1 MQAVNPT
8 SDNRVSEEGV
18 TAATKTA
25 DRSRYPDAMRIA
37 LVSPYSWTYQGG
49 VNRHV
54 EALAQQFIARGD
66 HVRVLAPW
74 DPPDFLS
81 RRLHRSQPELREA
94 PDYLIPLG
102 RTVGI
107 GANGAV
113 SNLSVFPEGPIS
125 LRRELRAGRYDV
137 VHVHEPLAPIVGWD
151 ATVFRGAPVVGTFH
165 AYSTKAFPNYMG
177 TLLGA
182 RRRFNQ
188 LSARIAVSEAAAW
201 TGRRW
206 FGGEYSVVPN
216 GVDVDAAPQGPKQ
229 PSDELRLLFVGRA
242 EERKGLP
249 VLLAAF
255 QALVEHVPS
264 RLTVVG
270 ADPEEVSRRVA
281 DPELL
286 SHIDVLGKVSDS
298 VLWRQLGESDVLCAP
313 SLAGESFGMV
323 LIEAMAAGTPVIAS
337 AIAGYSDV
345 VTNGVDGIL
354 VPPADPQAL
363 AEELQLLAY
372 QPERI
377 GAMGDAGRRSAQRYA
392 WPRIADEVSEVYEQA
407 MQPAPAP
414 VWPPESVA
422 RRTGLVRIDGGPK
435 SPAKRLPSL
444 EPAPAGGPARGRRV
458 ARKAAVGIAGVL
470 GLLLTALAAKRI
482 GVDQVASSIIG
493 SDLTWILIAFGLMTS
508 AMFAR
513 AASWVAIARAAL
525 PGRSVRRRDVT
536 SATMI
541 GVLMSATLPARLGEP
556 ARAMVLSRRVG
567 RMRETFPILIGTLV
581 SQTALNILALILLG
595 GIIVS
600 TTDLFQAS
608 TQKLFLVSTAP
619 LLVLLAVLMAPSLVR
634 VNGQGRIARA
644 IKAVR
649 GAAQQA
655 RKGLSVFRD
664 PRKGTFAT
672 VAQLGAWFLQ
682 LASCWALFAALGLD
696 HQVAIG
702 AAAACLFAVN
712 VTAVIPATPSNI
724 GIFQLAII
732 SVLHQGFGVSAS
744 DALAYGVVL
753 QAVEIATAVTLG
765 VPALVREGVTWSD
778 MRMRALSSAPVRLSE
793 RPPERSRSA
802 DRISA

>member
-1 MQAVNPT
+1 
-8 SDNRVSEEGV
+8 
-18 TAATKTA
+18 
-25 DRSRYPDAMRIA
+25 MRIA

-54 EALAQQFIARGD
+54 EALAEQFIARGD

-74 DPPDFLS
+74 DPPDAIS

-94 PDYLIPLG
+94 PDYLVPLG
-102 RTVGI
+102 RTLGI

-113 SNLSVFPEGPIS
+113 SNLSSFPEGPIA
-125 LRRELRAGRYDV
+125 LRRELRAGNYDV
-137 VHVHEPLAPIVGWD
+137 VHVHEPLAPLIGWD
-151 ATVFRGAPVVGTFH
+151 AMTSREAPVVGTFH
-165 AYSTKAFPNYMG
+165 AYSTKAFPNHTA

-182 RRRFNQ
+182 RRRLNQ

-206 FGGEYSVVPN
+206 FGGEYTIVPN
-216 GVDVDAAPQGPKQ
+216 GVDIEAAPLGPKP

-255 QALVEHVPS
+255 QALVEHVPA

-270 ADPEEVSRRVA
+270 ADPEEISRRVS
-281 DPELL
+281 DTDLMK
-286 SHIDVLGKVSDS
+286 HIDVLGKVSDS
-298 VLWRQLGESDVLCAP
+298 ILWRQLAEADLLCAP

-323 LIEAMAAGTPVIAS
+323 LIEAMAAGTGVVAS

-345 VTNGVDGIL
+345 VTNGVDGVL

-363 AEELQLLAY
+363 GEELQLLAHE
-372 QPERI
+372 PKRI
-377 GAMGDAGRRSAQRYA
+377 AAMGEAGRRSAQRYA
-392 WPRIADEVSEVYEQA
+392 WPRIAEQVTEVYERA
-407 MQPAPAP
+407 IEPAPAP
-414 VWPPESVA
+414 IWPPEEFA
-422 RRTGLVRIDGGPK
+422 RRTGLIRIDGGPRE
-435 SPAKRLPSL
+435 PAKRLPSL
-444 EPAPAGGPARGRRV
+444 EPTLHDAPGRGRRV
-458 ARKAAVGIAGVL
+458 ARKAGVAVASIL
-470 GLLLTALAAKRI
+470 GLGLTALAARRI
-482 GVDQVASSIIG
+482 GVDQVASNIID
-493 SDLTWILIAFGLMTS
+493 SDLKWVLIACALMVA

-513 AASWVAIARAAL
+513 AASWIAITRAAL
-525 PGRSVRRRDVT
+525 PRYDVRRRDVT

-556 ARAMVLSRRVG
+556 ARAGVLSRHIG
-567 RMRETFPILIGTLV
+567 RMRETFPVLIGTLV
-581 SQTALNILALILLG
+581 SQTALNILALALLG

-619 LLVLLAVLMAPSLVR
+619 LLILLAVLMMPSIVK
-634 VNGQGRIARA
+634 VNGEGRIARG

-649 GAAQQA
+649 GALQQA
-655 RKGLSVFRD
+655 RRGLTVFRD
-664 PRKGTFAT
+664 PRKGSYAAG
-672 VAQLGAWFLQ
+672 AQLLAWFLQ
-682 LASCWALFAALGLD
+682 LLACWALFAALGLD

-712 VTAVIPATPSNI
+712 VTAVVPATPSNI

-732 SVLHQGFGVSAS
+732 SVLHQGFGVNAA
-744 DALAYGVVL
+744 DALAYGVIL

-778 MRMRALSSAPVRLSE
+778 MRLRAMAAAPVRLPE
-793 RPPERSRSA
+793 RPRSRSREREA
-802 DRISA
+802 ERISA

>member
-1 MQAVNPT
+1 
-8 SDNRVSEEGV
+8 
-18 TAATKTA
+18 
-25 DRSRYPDAMRIA
+25 MRIA

-54 EALAQQFIARGD
+54 EALAEQFIARGD

-74 DPPDFLS
+74 DPPDSIS
-81 RRLHRSQPELREA
+81 RRLHRSHPELREA

-102 RTVGI
+102 RTVGV

-113 SNLSVFPEGPIS
+113 SNLSVFPEGPVS
-125 LRRELRAGRYDV
+125 LRRELKAGNYDV
-137 VHVHEPLAPIVGWD
+137 VHVHEPLAPLVGWD
-151 ATVFRGAPVVGTFH
+151 AMVFRGAPVVGTFH
-165 AYSTKAFPNYMG
+165 AYSTKGFPNHVAS
-177 TLLGA
+177 LLGA
-182 RRRFNQ
+182 RRRMNQ

-206 FGGEYSVVPN
+206 FGGEYAIVPN
-216 GVDVDAAPQGPKQ
+216 GVDIEAVPQGPKS

-264 RLTVVG
+264 RLTIVG
-270 ADPEEVSRRVA
+270 SDPEEISRRVG
-281 DPELL
+281 DPDLMN
-286 SHIDVLGKVSDS
+286 HIDVLGKVSDS
-298 VLWRQLGESDVLCAP
+298 ILWRQLGEADLLCAP

-323 LIEAMAAGTPVIAS
+323 LIEAMAAGTGVVAS

-363 AEELQLLAY
+363 AEELQLLAHE
-372 QPERI
+372 PERI
-377 GAMGDAGRRSAQRYA
+377 KAMGEAGRRSAERYA
-392 WPRIADEVSEVYEQA
+392 WPRISEEVTEVYEKA
-407 MQPAPAP
+407 IDPAPAAI
-414 VWPPESVA
+414 WPPEAYA
-422 RRTGLVRIDGGPK
+422 RRTGMVRIDGGPK
-435 SPAKRLPSL
+435 RPAKRLPSL
-444 EPAPAGGPARGRRV
+444 EPTAHDARSRGKRA
-458 ARKAAVGIAGVL
+458 ARKAGVAVASIL
-470 GLLLTALAAKRI
+470 GLGLTALAARRI
-482 GVDQVASSIIG
+482 GVDQVASSIID
-493 SDLTWILIAFGLMTS
+493 SDVKWVLIAFALMVG

-513 AASWVAIARAAL
+513 AASWVAITRAAL
-525 PGRSVRRRDVT
+525 PRFHVRRRDVT

-556 ARAMVLSRRVG
+556 ARAMVLSRHIG
-567 RMRETFPILIGTLV
+567 RMRQTFPVLIGTLV
-581 SQTALNILALILLG
+581 SQTALNILALVLLG

-600 TTDLFQAS
+600 TTDLFQQS

-619 LLVLLAVLMAPSLVR
+619 LVVLLAVMLAPSLVK

-644 IKAVR
+644 VQAVR
-649 GAAQQA
+649 GALQQA
-655 RKGLSVFRD
+655 RKGLTVFRD
-664 PRKGTFAT
+664 PRRGSIAAG
-672 VAQLGAWFLQ
+672 AQLFAWFLQ
-682 LASCWALFAALGLD
+682 LLSCWALFAALGLD

-712 VTAVIPATPSNI
+712 VTAVVPATPSNI

-732 SVLHQGFGVSAS
+732 SVLHQGFGINSA
-744 DALAYGVVL
+744 DALAYGVIL
-753 QAVEIATAVTLG
+753 QAVEIATAVALG

-778 MRMRALSSAPVRLSE
+778 MRVRAMAAAPVELPERPRRRERHREPERLSV
-793 RPPERSRSA
+793 
-802 DRISA
+802 

>member
-1 MQAVNPT
+1 
-8 SDNRVSEEGV
+8 
-18 TAATKTA
+18 
-25 DRSRYPDAMRIA
+25 MRIA
-37 LVSPYSWTYQGG
+37 LVSPYSWTFQGG
-49 VNRHV
+49 VNKHV
-54 EALAQQFIARGD
+54 EALAEEFISRGD

-74 DPPDFLS
+74 DPPGFVS

-102 RTVGI
+102 RTVGV

-113 SNLSVFPEGPIS
+113 SNLSVFPDGPIS
-125 LRRELRAGRYDV
+125 LRRELRAGDYDV
-137 VHVHEPLAPIVGWD
+137 VHVHEPLAPTVGWD
-151 ATVFRGAPVVGTFH
+151 ATTFRGAPVVGTFH
-165 AYSTKAFPNYMG
+165 AYSTKAFPNRAA

-206 FGGEYSVVPN
+206 FGGEYHVVPN
-216 GVDVDAAPQGPKQ
+216 GVDVAAAPKGPKPQ
-229 PSDELRLLFVGRA
+229 GEELRLLFVGRA

-249 VLLAAF
+249 VLLSAF

-264 RLTVVG
+264 HLTIVG
-270 ADPEEVSRRVA
+270 ADPEDVSRLVS
-281 DPELL
+281 DPDVL

-298 VLWRQLGESDVLCAP
+298 VLWRQLGDADLLCAP

-337 AIAGYSDV
+337 KIAGYSDV
-345 VTNGVDGIL
+345 VTDGVDGVL

-363 AEELQLLAY
+363 AEELQRLAHEP
-372 QPERI
+372 QRLS
-377 GAMGDAGRRSAQRYA
+377 AMGEAGRRGAERYA
-392 WPRIADEVSEVYEQA
+392 WPRVADEVKQVYEWVTK
-407 MQPAPAP
+407 PKPAP
-414 VWPPESVA
+414 VSKLEAAA
-422 RRTGLVRIDGGPK
+422 RRTGLMRIDRGPRR
-435 SPAKRLPSL
+435 PAKRLASL
-444 EPAPAGGPARGRRV
+444 EPAPVAAGGKGRRA
-458 ARKAAVGIAGVL
+458 ARKAGVAIAGAL

-482 GVDQVASSIIG
+482 GVDQVATSIID
-493 SDLTWILIAFGLMTS
+493 SDLKWLLIAFGLMVA

-513 AASWVAIARAAL
+513 AASWIAIARAAL
-525 PGRSVRRRDVT
+525 PGRVVRRRDVT

-556 ARAMVLSRRVG
+556 ARAMVLARRVG
-567 RMRETFPILIGTLV
+567 RMRETFPVLIGTLV

-619 LLVLLAVLMAPSLVR
+619 LVILLAVLAAPSLVK
-634 VNGQGRIARA
+634 VNGQGRVARA
-644 IKAVR
+644 IEAVR
-649 GAAQQA
+649 SAIKQA
-655 RKGLSVFRD
+655 RRGLTVFRD
-664 PRKGTFAT
+664 PRKGSFATFA
-672 VAQLGAWFLQ
+672 QLFAWLLQ
-682 LASCWALFAALGLD
+682 LLSCWALFAALGLD

-712 VTAVIPATPSNI
+712 VTAVVPATPSNI

-732 SVLHQGFGVSAS
+732 SVLTKGFGIPAA
-744 DALAYGVVL
+744 DAFAYGVIL
-753 QAVEIATAVTLG
+753 QAVEIATAVALG

-778 MRMRALSSAPVRLSE
+778 MRLRAMSAAPVHLSAE
-793 RPPERSRSA
+793 PRDRGRRAE
-802 DRISA
+802 RISA

>member
-1 MQAVNPT
+1 MPVRKPSQSN
-8 SDNRVSEEGV
+8 G
-18 TAATKTA
+18 
-25 DRSRYPDAMRIA
+25 YPGPMRIA

-54 EALAQQFIARGD
+54 EALAEQFIARGD

-74 DPPDFLS
+74 DPPDAIS

-94 PDYLIPLG
+94 PDYLVPLG
-102 RTVGI
+102 RTIGY

-113 SNLSVFPEGPIS
+113 SNLSSFPEGPIS
-125 LRRELRAGRYDV
+125 LRRELNAGKYDV
-137 VHVHEPLAPIVGWD
+137 VHVHEPVAPLVGWD
-151 ATVFRGAPVVGTFH
+151 AMVYRGAPVVGTFH
-165 AYSTKAFPNYMG
+165 SYSTRAFPNHVA

-182 RRRFNQ
+182 RRRMNQ

-206 FGGEYSVVPN
+206 FGGEYTIVPN
-216 GVDVDAAPQGPKQ
+216 GVDVEAAPQGPKP

-249 VLLAAF
+249 VLLSAF

-264 RLTVVG
+264 RLTVIG
-270 ADPEEVSRRVA
+270 ADPDEISRRVG
-281 DPELL
+281 DPDLME
-286 SHIDVLGKVSDS
+286 HIDVLGKVSDS
-298 VLWRQLGESDVLCAP
+298 VLWRTLGEAALLCAP

-323 LIEAMAAGTPVIAS
+323 LIEAMAPGTGVVAP

-363 AEELQLLAY
+363 AEELQLLAHE
-372 QPERI
+372 PERI
-377 GAMGDAGRRSAQRYA
+377 TAMGEAGRRSAERYA
-392 WPRIADEVSEVYEQA
+392 WPQIAEEVTEVYERA
-407 MQPAPAP
+407 INPVAAPI
-414 VWPPESVA
+414 WPPEEFA
-422 RRTGLVRIDGGPK
+422 RRTGLVRYDGGPK
-435 SPAKRLPSL
+435 VPPKRMPSL
-444 EPAPAGGPARGRRV
+444 EPTPHDARSRGKRL
-458 ARKAAVGIAGVL
+458 ARKAGVAVASVL
-470 GLLLTALAAKRI
+470 GLGLTALAARRI
-482 GVDQVASSIIG
+482 GVDQVASSIID
-493 SDLTWILIAFGLMTS
+493 SDVKWVLIACALMVA

-525 PGRSVRRRDVT
+525 PRYDIRRRDVT

-556 ARAMVLSRRVG
+556 ARAGVLSRHIG
-567 RMRETFPILIGTLV
+567 RMRETFPVLIGTLV
-581 SQTALNILALILLG
+581 SQTALNILALVLLG

-600 TTDLFQAS
+600 TTDLFQES

-619 LLVLLAVLMAPSLVR
+619 LLVLLVVLMMPSVVR
-634 VNGQGRIARA
+634 VNGQGRIARG
-644 IKAVR
+644 IKAIR
-649 GAAQQA
+649 GTLQEA
-655 RKGLSVFRD
+655 RKGLTVFRD

-672 VAQLGAWFLQ
+672 GAQLLAWFLQ
-682 LASCWALFAALGLD
+682 LLSCWALFAALGLD

-712 VTAVIPATPSNI
+712 VTAVVPATPSNI

-732 SVLHQGFGVSAS
+732 SVLHQGFGVSPA
-744 DALAYGVVL
+744 DALAYGVIL
-753 QAVEIATAVTLG
+753 QAVEIATAVALG

-778 MRMRALSSAPVRLSE
+778 MRLRAMSAAPVQLSE
-793 RPPERSRSA
+793 RPRGRDREA
-802 DRISA
+802 ERISG

>member
-1 MQAVNPT
+1 
-8 SDNRVSEEGV
+8 
-18 TAATKTA
+18 
-25 DRSRYPDAMRIA
+25 MRIA

-54 EALAQQFIARGD
+54 EALAEQFIARGD

-74 DPPDFLS
+74 DPPDSIS
-81 RRLHRSQPELREA
+81 RRLHRSHPELREA
-94 PDYLIPLG
+94 PDYLVPLG
-102 RTVGI
+102 RTMGF

-125 LRRELRAGRYDV
+125 LRRELRGGNYDV
-137 VHVHEPLAPIVGWD
+137 VHVHEPLAPLVGWD
-151 ATVFRGAPVVGTFH
+151 AMTFHGAPVVGTFH
-165 AYSTKAFPNYMG
+165 AYSTKAFPNHVA

-182 RRRFNQ
+182 RRRMNQ

-206 FGGEYSVVPN
+206 FGGEYTIVPN
-216 GVDVDAAPQGPKQ
+216 GVDIEAAPRGPK
-229 PSDELRLLFVGRA
+229 PASEELRLLFVGRA

-264 RLTVVG
+264 RLTIVG
-270 ADPEEVSRRVA
+270 ADPEEISRRVS
-281 DPELL
+281 DPDLMN
-286 SHIDVLGKVSDS
+286 HIDVLGKVSDS
-298 VLWRQLGESDVLCAP
+298 ILWRQLGEADLLVAP

-323 LIEAMAAGTPVIAS
+323 LIEAMAAGTGVVAS

-363 AEELQLLAY
+363 AEELQLLAHE
-372 QPERI
+372 PERI
-377 GAMGDAGRRSAQRYA
+377 KSMGEAGRRSAQRYS
-392 WPRIADEVSEVYEQA
+392 WSNIAEEVSDVYERA
-407 MQPAPAP
+407 IDPAPAP
-414 VWPPESVA
+414 IWPPEEFA
-422 RRTGLVRIDGGPK
+422 RRTGLVRMDGGPK
-435 SPAKRLPSL
+435 RPAQRMPSL
-444 EPAPAGGPARGRRV
+444 EPTPADGRSWGRRY
-458 ARKAAVGIAGVL
+458 ARKAGVAVASVIGL
-470 GLLLTALAAKRI
+470 GLTALAARRI
-482 GVDQVASSIIG
+482 GVDQVASSIID
-493 SDLTWILIAFGLMTS
+493 SDVKWVLIACALMVA

-513 AASWVAIARAAL
+513 AASWVAIVRAAL
-525 PGRSVRRRDVT
+525 PRNHVRRRDVT

-556 ARAMVLSRRVG
+556 ARAMVLSRHIG
-567 RMRETFPILIGTLV
+567 RMRQTFPVLIGTLV
-581 SQTALNILALILLG
+581 SQTALNILALVLLG

-600 TTDLFQAS
+600 TTDLFQES

-619 LLVLLAVLMAPSLVR
+619 LVVLLAVLMAPSLVK

-649 GAAQQA
+649 AALQQA
-655 RKGLSVFRD
+655 RKGLTVFRD
-664 PRKGTFAT
+664 PRRGSFAAA
-672 VAQLGAWFLQ
+672 AQLFAWFLQ
-682 LASCWALFAALGLD
+682 LLSCWALFAALGLD

-712 VTAVIPATPSNI
+712 VTAVVPATPSNI

-732 SVLHQGFGVSAS
+732 SVLHQGFGINAA
-744 DALAYGVVL
+744 DALAYGVIL
-753 QAVEIATAVTLG
+753 QAVEIATAVALG

-778 MRMRALSSAPVRLSE
+778 MRLRAMSAAPVELPE
-793 RPPERSRSA
+793 RPQRARERDA
-802 DRISA
+802 ERISA